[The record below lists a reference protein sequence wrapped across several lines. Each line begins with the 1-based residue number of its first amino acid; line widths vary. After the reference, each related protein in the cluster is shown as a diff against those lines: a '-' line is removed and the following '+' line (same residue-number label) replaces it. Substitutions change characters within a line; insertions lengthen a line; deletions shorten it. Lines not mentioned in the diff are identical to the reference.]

1 MQDSRRRYSTF
12 AKSLII
18 GIQMISSVL
27 MAVCAVILT
36 EYINQKL
43 FYRHQARALFPWAK
57 QSVWMLTVFGII
69 WLFCL
74 CYMTVAAGKRA
85 EDREIHLNK
94 FDELRTELQ
103 LLLLAGTMGVLLF
116 LAMQIHRQN
125 YQMMGRM
132 IMAGTFALLAH
143 LCFMGIYL
151 SLVRKIKTETFTANS
166 FLGTLLS
173 NLRQNIRNPYLK
185 TGSAQKK
192 KLLEGLE
199 RITQGDLDYKL
210 DLREF
215 HGTDMQLA
223 EGINHIGEGL
233 NRAVNERVQDER
245 TKANMITNISH
256 DLKTPLTS
264 IINYIGLIRRE
275 EIGND
280 RVEGYVDVLEQKAL
294 RLKQLMEDLTE
305 VSRISSGNVSLQMA
319 NIDLVELVCQTGG
332 EFNEKLEQKEL
343 SVITKLPRE
352 SVMIFADGRQLWRV
366 LGNLYSNAAKYAMPK
381 SRIYVEVE
389 KKNGLA
395 SFSMKNITET
405 PLSVEAEELTERFV
419 RGDESRS
426 TEGSGLGLSIS
437 KMLTELMGGRF
448 DVSTEDDLF
457 RVRVTF
463 RCENCEM
470 SETAET

>member
-1 MQDSRRRYSTF
+1 MEDTRRRYSTF
-12 AKSLII
+12 AKSLIF
-18 GIQMISSVL
+18 GTQMIASVL

-43 FYRHQARALFPWAK
+43 FSRRHAWALFPWAK

-85 EDREIHLNK
+85 DDKEIHLNM
-94 FDELRTELQ
+94 FDRLRTEIQ
-103 LLLLAGTMGVLLF
+103 FLLLAGAMGGIIF
-116 LAMQIHRQN
+116 LAMQIHRQD

-132 IMAGTFALLAH
+132 IMASTFGLLAQ

-151 SLVRKIKTETFTANS
+151 SLVRKIKTETFTSNS
-166 FLGTLLS
+166 YLGIFIS
-173 NLRQNIRNPYLK
+173 NLRKNIKNPYLH
-185 TGSAQKK
+185 TASAQKK
-192 KLLEGLE
+192 KILDGLD
-199 RITQGDLDYKL
+199 RITRGDLEYKL
-210 DLREF
+210 DLKEF

-223 EGINHIGEGL
+223 EGINHLVEGL
-233 NRAVNERVQDER
+233 NMVVSERVQDER
-245 TKANMITNISH
+245 MKANMITNISH

-280 RVEGYVDVLEQKAL
+280 RVESYVDVLEQKAL

-319 NIDLVELVCQTGG
+319 NIDLVELVRQTGG

-343 SVITKLPRE
+343 NVITKFPRE
-352 SVMIFADGRQLWRV
+352 AVVIFADGRQLWRV
-366 LGNLYSNAAKYAMPK
+366 IGNLYSNAAKYAMPR

-389 KKNGLA
+389 KKDGMA
-395 SFSMKNITET
+395 SFSMKNITDA
-405 PLSVEAEELTERFV
+405 PLTVEADELTERFV

-437 KMLTELMGGRF
+437 KMLTELMGGKF
-448 DVSTEDDLF
+448 FISTEDDLF
-457 RVRVTF
+457 RVKVTF
-463 RCENCEM
+463 RCE
-470 SETAET
+470 T